1 MHVSFTVG
9 PCGRNVSK
17 LPTVFRCPSA
27 QGTNG
32 TFRMYLEGDGGTFEV
47 TPPEGVNEATFM
59 IRVRDPAG
67 LDYETA
73 RGEAGVA
80 AGVS

>member
-1 MHVSFTVG
+1 
-9 PCGRNVSK
+9 
-17 LPTVFRCPSA
+17 
-27 QGTNG
+27 
-32 TFRMYLEGDGGTFEV
+32 MYLEGDGGTFEV

-73 RGEAGVA
+73 RGEAGA